1 MCFRE
6 DIYYVK
12 IDFSIYSLKINW
24 LKRMSSKNKKE
35 IKKKPEELLTPDN
48 PNYGIC
54 HGLFG
59 IESIS

>member
-1 MCFRE
+1 
-6 DIYYVK
+6 
-12 IDFSIYSLKINW
+12 
-24 LKRMSSKNKKE
+24 MSSKNKKE